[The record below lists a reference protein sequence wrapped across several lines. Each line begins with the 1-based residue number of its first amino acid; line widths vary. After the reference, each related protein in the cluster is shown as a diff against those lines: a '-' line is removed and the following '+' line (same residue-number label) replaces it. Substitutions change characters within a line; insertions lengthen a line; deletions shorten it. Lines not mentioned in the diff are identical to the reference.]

1 MNTDRLKPNLE
12 TVKMTTSIRLL
23 SLLLLASNVRG
34 MLMDGR

>member
-1 MNTDRLKPNLE
+1 M
-12 TVKMTTSIRLL
+12 KMTTSIRLL